1 MNLPL
6 LYYSWLKTQKGLV
19 DDSVF
24 YKLIF
29 HWLRWSYNRVAL
41 VLTLQQKRSH
51 SIWKH
56 VGRVCVSFFLAEFFD
71 WWVSWVFHSTASHA
85 AHIDV
90 NAALGRSAMAAT
102 TARCECWLC
111 RRRRLCQN
119 GLTFWWVETQKI
131 VVVVVAKVMVGK
143 TLWFRAFSL
152 CLQLDLYVYYN
163 LLIYIN
169 YDNYNVCFCVYSI
182 LSAFDIK
189 LIYIY
194 THIEL
199 YLQDTATLKTA
210 FESRPQQYHLAF
222 PTSCVRKE
230 VGETTPEKVGN
241 LNQLQS
247 I

>member
-194 THIEL
+194 IHISNCICR
-199 YLQDTATLKTA
+199 TL
-210 FESRPQQYHLAF
+210 PH
-222 PTSCVRKE
+222 
-230 VGETTPEKVGN
+230 
-241 LNQLQS
+241 
-247 I
+247 